1 MFSRRVKLMVAYYQE
16 TGRAGRDG
24 HVRLSLQFRTG
35 TDIQMARCIFY
46 YCTSGNLDWGLA
58 DP

>member
-1 MFSRRVKLMVAYYQE
+1 MIAYYQE

-24 HVRLSLQFRTG
+24 HVSHFPQNLSG

-46 YCTSGNLDWGLA
+46 YCTSGVFDSEQRTR
-58 DP
+58 

>member
-1 MFSRRVKLMVAYYQE
+1 MVAYYQE